1 MPAVSPSFHVNPLP
15 AEPGLEVEL
24 PPSEA
29 AHLSRVL
36 RLGPGAEVS
45 LFDGHGRRFD
55 AVVVRATSHGVS
67 ARLVRPAPTP
77 AELPIAVTLVQAALK
92 ADATDTVVRDT
103 AMAGVGRIV
112 PVVSARSAL
121 SLAALT
127 RGRRVERWH
136 RSP

>member
-1 MPAVSPSFHVNPLP
+1 M
-15 AEPGLEVEL
+15 
-24 PPSEA
+24 
-29 AHLSRVL
+29 
-36 RLGPGAEVS
+36 
-45 LFDGHGRRFD
+45 
-55 AVVVRATSHGVS
+55 S

-136 RSP
+136 RIAVSSVKQCGRAVVPEVAEPMAIGDAWRSVEAELRIVLAEPGATAGEGETRRRAPPSSV